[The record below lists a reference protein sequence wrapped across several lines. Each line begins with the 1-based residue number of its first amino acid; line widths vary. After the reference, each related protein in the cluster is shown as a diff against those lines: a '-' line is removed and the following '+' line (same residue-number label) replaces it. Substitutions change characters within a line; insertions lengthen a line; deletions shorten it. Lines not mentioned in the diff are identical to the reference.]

1 MKPKFSMTD
10 YGYRKAKKWLK
21 EHDFYRDVQD
31 QDGYTQIYYANYKY
45 DMMQYTK
52 EFYDEKTS

>member
-1 MKPKFSMTD
+1 MTD

-21 EHDFYRDVQD
+21 EHDFYHDVQD